1 MITKKNTQNF
11 FYLFILLHLTLWTL
25 IPSLSNINLPL
36 DTIEA
41 LAWGSDLK
49 WGFSKHPPFSAFAV
63 EIFYQFFGNQDWAFY
78 LLSQIFVIFSFFIV
92 FKMAKEFFINPIL
105 AFLSVLLLEGV
116 FFYNYTTPEFN
127 VNISQLP
134 FWALSIYFTW
144 RCKKN
149 NKFEDYFLLGLFI
162 GLGIL
167 SKYLFLYLVM
177 GIYLYLFYQF
187 FYEKKKNL
195 NKILIT
201 SLISILIISPHIYWL
216 INNNFETIAYG
227 LRRAEGIGSFFDH
240 IFFPV
245 TFILKQIGLL
255 IPFFIIFF
263 SLTKNFKLK
272 TIKKNE
278 KNIFLFF
285 TFLTPILLIIF
296 TSTIMGVKI
305 RTMWM
310 TPFYLFIGIMFIE
323 LYLKK
328 IDFVKL
334 KKFYVIFIFFFIFS
348 PIFYLYISLTN
359 DFKRTD
365 YPGEEIARL
374 VQNKW
379 DDNFSNEIKIVVGD
393 EWFAGNLS
401 YHLNSRPRWVND
413 FKEGASV
420 IKKEEG
426 VIYTGNPKILKKICP
441 GVFGTIRPVGYCMI
455 GIK

>member
-1 MITKKNTQNF
+1 M
-11 FYLFILLHLTLWTL
+11 
-25 IPSLSNINLPL
+25 
-36 DTIEA
+36 
-41 LAWGSDLK
+41 
-49 WGFSKHPPFSAFAV
+49 
-63 EIFYQFFGNQDWAFY
+63 
-78 LLSQIFVIFSFFIV
+78 
-92 FKMAKEFFINPIL
+92 
-105 AFLSVLLLEGV
+105 
-116 FFYNYTTPEFN
+116 
-127 VNISQLP
+127 
-134 FWALSIYFTW
+134 
-144 RCKKN
+144 
-149 NKFEDYFLLGLFI
+149 
-162 GLGIL
+162 
-167 SKYLFLYLVM
+167 
-177 GIYLYLFYQF
+177 
-187 FYEKKKNL
+187 
-195 NKILIT
+195 
-201 SLISILIISPHIYWL
+201 
-216 INNNFETIAYG
+216 
-227 LRRAEGIGSFFDH
+227 
-240 IFFPV
+240 
-245 TFILKQIGLL
+245 KQIGLL

-328 IDFVKL
+328 INFVKL

-379 DDNFSNEIKIVVGD
+379 DDNFSNEIKIVVDD

-401 YHLNSRPRWVND
+401 S
-413 FKEGASV
+413 F
-420 IKKEEG
+420 
-426 VIYTGNPKILKKICP
+426 ILDQD
-441 GVFGTIRPVGYCMI
+441 G
-455 GIK
+455 